1 MSDEAKPGSAPK
13 EGAPLATKPAEA
25 KPAETKPPEM
35 RPADTKLA
43 DTQPAEAKPSK
54 TKPAETKPAGA
65 APSPMARLAAQVAF
79 YLGLLSAVAGIL
91 VRYVFPGHLAI
102 GPRTFGAAAAL
113 CFLVSIAIL
122 LAEIE
127 RKIGER

>member
-13 EGAPLATKPAEA
+13 EGAPPATKPAEA
-25 KPAETKPPEM
+25 KPSE
-35 RPADTKLA
+35 
-43 DTQPAEAKPSK
+43 
-54 TKPAETKPAGA
+54 TKPAEMRPTATTPRPVG
-65 APSPMARLAAQVAF
+65 RLAAQVAVD
-79 YLGLLSAVAGIL
+79 LGLLSAVAGIL

-113 CFLVSIAIL
+113 CFLVSIALL

>member
-1 MSDEAKPGSAPK
+1 VDRGADDRERLTARKGANEMSDEAKPGSAPK
-13 EGAPLATKPAEA
+13 EGAPPATKPAEA
-25 KPAETKPPEM
+25 KPSE
-35 RPADTKLA
+35 
-43 DTQPAEAKPSK
+43 
-54 TKPAETKPAGA
+54 TKPAEMRPTATTPRPVG
-65 APSPMARLAAQVAF
+65 RLAAQVAF

-113 CFLVSIAIL
+113 CFLVSIALL

>member
-1 MSDEAKPGSAPK
+1 MSDEPKPNSAPK
-13 EGAPLATKPAEA
+13 EGAPPATKPAEV
-25 KPAETKPPEM
+25 KPAETKPPE
-35 RPADTKLA
+35 
-43 DTQPAEAKPSK
+43 
-54 TKPAETKPAGA
+54 TKPAETKPTAT
-65 APSPMARLAAQVAF
+65 APRPVGRLAAQVAL
-79 YLGLLSAVAGIL
+79 YLGLLSVVAGIV

-122 LAEIE
+122 LVEIE

>member
-1 MSDEAKPGSAPK
+1 MSDEPKPNSAPK
-13 EGAPLATKPAEA
+13 EGAPPATKPAEV
-25 KPAETKPPEM
+25 KPAETKPTATAP
-35 RPADTKLA
+35 RPV
-43 DTQPAEAKPSK
+43 
-54 TKPAETKPAGA
+54 G
-65 APSPMARLAAQVAF
+65 RLAAQVAL
-79 YLGLLSAVAGIL
+79 YLGLLSVVAGIV
-91 VRYVFPGHLAI
+91 VRYVFPGHLAM

>member
-1 MSDEAKPGSAPK
+1 MKSAAPKPAGAKPSEAKPA
-13 EGAPLATKPAEA
+13 EMKPAEA
-25 KPAETKPPEM
+25 KPAETKP
-35 RPADTKLA
+35 T
-43 DTQPAEAKPSK
+43 
-54 TKPAETKPAGA
+54 ETKSTAT
-65 APSPMARLAAQVAF
+65 APRPVGRLAAQVAL
-79 YLGLLSAVAGIL
+79 YLGLLSVVAGIL
-91 VRYVFPGHLAI
+91 VRYVFPGHLAM